1 MKGISKFF
9 IVTILVTLGFLSTL
23 LAVDMKIGYI
33 DSDKIMS
40 QSKDTIEARKKFE
53 TDQKAWQQQIKDL
66 DDEIQRLKDE
76 YDSRKMTMTDELKK
90 ETEETIKSK
99 IDARQKFVKDIFGEN
114 GKAAQRNAELLSP
127 ILKKIQTA
135 LEKIAVDQNI
145 SMVFD
150 GSSGGIL
157 YAKPSL
163 DITDQVIAE
172 INKVS
177 D

>member
-1 MKGISKFF
+1 MKKNI
-9 IVTILVTLGFLSTL
+9 ILILMAMMLSMTVSVFAETL
-23 LAVDMKIGYI
+23 KIAYI
-33 DSDKIMS
+33 DSDKIMA
-40 QSKDTIEARKKFE
+40 QSKDTVEARKKFE

-66 DDEIQRLKDE
+66 DDEIQRLKNE
-76 YDSRKMTMTDELKK
+76 YDSRKMTMTDELKS
-90 ETEETIKSK
+90 ETEKTIQAK

-135 LEKIAVDQNI
+135 LEKISVDQNLA
-145 SMVFD
+145 MVFD

-177 D
+177 E

>member
-1 MKGISKFF
+1 MKKNSILILT
-9 IVTILVTLGFLSTL
+9 IVML
-23 LAVDMKIGYI
+23 LASVSVFAETLKIAYI
-33 DSDKIMS
+33 DSDKIMA
-40 QSKDTIEARKKFE
+40 QSKDTVEARKKFE

-66 DDEIQRLKDE
+66 DDEIQRLKNE
-76 YDSRKMTMTDELKK
+76 YDSRKMTMTDELKS
-90 ETEETIKSK
+90 ETEKTIQKK
-99 IDARQKFVKDIFGEN
+99 IQERQQFVQDIFGDN

-135 LEKIAVDQNI
+135 LEKIAVEQNI